1 MGAFRIDLLTDPL
14 LAASVVIAIYAIG
27 DYLSVKTKGLVS
39 LLLTG
44 SILFLVGFWT
54 GVLPTNIDATSNLAI
69 INTFGIAL
77 LITHMGTL
85 LNVRELAKQWK
96 TVLIAMAAIVG
107 IALILFSAGALLFG
121 RIYAY
126 SAAAPIAGGL
136 VAMII
141 TADAA
146 AAANQPLIAVFV
158 ALVSAFQ
165 GFIGMPGASYCLRR
179 EAQRY
184 IFSGQHKTDKVTVAA
199 EIAATSADAKKSFSI
214 RIFPPMPETFQ
225 TPYVLL
231 AKLAIV
237 SWIGYNV
244 GKATLIPG
252 SSPANYYLHPYVA
265 CLLLGI
271 VASEIGLLEQNILTK
286 ANSFGFLM
294 VALMAVIPGSLGKAS
309 PADVFGM
316 IAPLFGLLVLGGI
329 GVCIG
334 AIPVGKLLGY
344 SWEMSAAI
352 GLTAMFGFPGTY
364 IISNEAAK
372 NNGANEEERK
382 AILDHILPKMLV
394 AGFIT
399 VTIVSVIFA
408 GFLAPV
414 IFR

>member
-1 MGAFRIDLLTDPL
+1 MGAFKIDLVADPL
-14 LAASVVIAIYAIG
+14 LAAAVVIGIYAIG
-27 DYLSVKTKGLVS
+27 DYISVKTKGLVS

-44 SILFLVGFWT
+44 SILFLIGFWT
-54 GVLPTNIDATSNLAI
+54 GILPTNIDATSNLAV
-69 INTFGIAL
+69 INTFGIAM

-85 LNVRELAKQWK
+85 LNVGELVRQWK
-96 TVLIAMAAIVG
+96 TVLIALAAIAG
-107 IALILFSAGALLFG
+107 IGLVLFTGGTLLYG
-121 RIYAY
+121 RVYAY

-141 TADAA
+141 TAAA
-146 AAANQPLIAVFV
+146 ATAANQPLIAVFV

-179 EAQRY
+179 EARRY
-184 IFSGQHKTDKVTVAA
+184 IASGQHKR
-199 EIAATSADAKKSFSI
+199 EATSAAAEVAATAAEAKKPFSI
-214 RIFPPMPETFQ
+214 RIFPPMPEAYQ

-231 AKLAIV
+231 AKLAIIG
-237 SWIGYNV
+237 WIGYNV
-244 GKATLIPG
+244 GKATMIPG

-265 CLLLGI
+265 CLLGGI
-271 VASEIGLLEQNILTK
+271 IASEIGLLEQSILTK

-309 PADVFGM
+309 PADVMGM

-329 GVCIG
+329 AICIG

-352 GLTAMFGFPGTY
+352 GFTAMFGFPGTF
-364 IISNEAAK
+364 ILSNEAAK
-372 NNGANEEERK
+372 NNGTTEEERK

-399 VTIVSVIFA
+399 VTIVSVVFA
-408 GFLAPV
+408 GFLAPM